1 MKAIMVSY
9 QNLKESKMAIREI
22 LVNALV
28 SKYEAAIAE
37 HTANIAVFLENG
49 VGVAEHPG
57 TVETL
62 DAEVAKLAE
71 AEDKLAT
78 VRTFV
83 LPVPPKVV

>member
-1 MKAIMVSY
+1 
-9 QNLKESKMAIREI
+9 MAIREI
-22 LVNALV
+22 LVNALI
-28 SKYEAAIAE
+28 SKYEAQIAE

-57 TVETL
+57 TIETI

-71 AEDKLAT
+71 AEDKLQT

-83 LPVPPKVV
+83 IPAPPKVV

>member
-1 MKAIMVSY
+1 
-9 QNLKESKMAIREI
+9 MAIREV
-22 LVNALV
+22 LVNALI

-37 HTANIAVFLENG
+37 HTANIAVFLEHG

-62 DAEVAKLAE
+62 DAEIAKLAE

-83 LPVPPKVV
+83 VPAAPKVV

>member
-1 MKAIMVSY
+1 
-9 QNLKESKMAIREI
+9 MAIREI
-22 LVNALV
+22 LVNALIT
-28 SKYEAAIAE
+28 KYEAQIAE

-62 DAEVAKLAE
+62 DAEVSKLAE
-71 AEDKLAT
+71 AEDKLQT

-83 LPVPPKVV
+83 VPVPPKVV

>member
-1 MKAIMVSY
+1 
-9 QNLKESKMAIREI
+9 MALREI
-22 LVNALV
+22 LVNALI
-28 SKYEAAIAE
+28 SKYEAQIAE
-37 HTANIAVFLENG
+37 HTANIAVFLESG

-62 DAEVAKLAE
+62 DAEVSKLAE

-83 LPVPPKVV
+83 VPVPPKVV

>member
-1 MKAIMVSY
+1 
-9 QNLKESKMAIREI
+9 MAIREI
-22 LVNALV
+22 LVNALIT
-28 SKYEAAIAE
+28 KYEAQVAE
-37 HTANIAVFLENG
+37 HTANIAVFLEHG

-62 DAEVAKLAE
+62 DAEVSKLAE

-83 LPVPPKVV
+83 VPVPPKVV

>member
-1 MKAIMVSY
+1 
-9 QNLKESKMAIREI
+9 MAIREI
-22 LVNALV
+22 LVNALIT
-28 SKYEAAIAE
+28 KYEAQIAE

-57 TVETL
+57 TVETI
-62 DAEVAKLAE
+62 DAEIAKLAE

-83 LPVPPKVV
+83 IPAPPKVV